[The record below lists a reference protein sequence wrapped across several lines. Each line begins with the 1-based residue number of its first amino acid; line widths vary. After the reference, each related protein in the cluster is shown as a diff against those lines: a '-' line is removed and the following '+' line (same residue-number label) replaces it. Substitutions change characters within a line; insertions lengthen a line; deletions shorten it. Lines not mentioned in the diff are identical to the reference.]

1 MDDSSLP
8 ASMETIESSSLPAS
22 MDVTATLDNSL
33 PSTMEADQPTIKDP
47 IKESAAPNNDIII
60 LFDLETTGL
69 AKDSDIT
76 QIAAEVVGQNNM
88 WSKYL
93 IPNQDIGND
102 ATQVTGIH
110 VEETDGARVLMVGN
124 EEVDAAS
131 YEDGLTQF
139 YHYLCQLS
147 NGKDPNSRLI
157 LVAHNA
163 KRFDAPIL
171 VNAFKKIN
179 VSSSDLLEK
188 GIYFA
193 DSLEILRKLQ
203 KDQHPLLNNPQAD
216 KEGGKKLS
224 LGLGNLYRHLFQ
236 EDFPAHDATEDVKA
250 MKRILFERLQL
261 DKSFISNETFS
272 I

>member
-8 ASMETIESSSLPAS
+8 ASMETIVSSSLPAS
-22 MDVTATLDNSL
+22 MDVNSTLDYSL
-33 PSTMEADQPTIKDP
+33 PSTMEADQPTIKGP

-93 IPNQDIGND
+93 IPNQNIGYR
-102 ATQVTGIH
+102 ATQITGMH
-110 VEETDGARVLMVGN
+110 VEETDGTRVLMVGN
-124 EEVDAAS
+124 EEIDAAS
-131 YEDGLTQF
+131 YEDGLAQF

-147 NGKDPNSRLI
+147 SGKDPNTRLI

-163 KRFDAPIL
+163 KCFDAPVLI
-171 VNAFKKIN
+171 NAFKKIN
-179 VSSSDLLEK
+179 VTSSDLSEK
-188 GIYFA
+188 GIYFS
-193 DSLEILRKLQ
+193 DSLKILRKLQ

-216 KEGGKKLS
+216 REGGKKLS

-250 MKRILFERLQL
+250 MKRILFERLL
-261 DKSFISNETFS
+261 LNKNVISNDTFS
-272 I
+272 V

>member
-33 PSTMEADQPTIKDP
+33 PSTMEADQPTIKGP
-47 IKESAAPNNDIII
+47 MKESAVPNNDIII

-69 AKDSDIT
+69 AKNSDII

-93 IPNQDIGND
+93 IPNQDIGYH
-102 ATQVTGIH
+102 ATQVTGMH
-110 VEETDGARVLMVGN
+110 VEETDGVRILMEGN

-139 YHYLCQLS
+139 YYYLCQLS
-147 NGKDPNSRLI
+147 NKKDHNARLI
-157 LVAHNA
+157 LVAHNGR
-163 KRFDAPIL
+163 RFDAPIL

-179 VSSSDLLEK
+179 VSSSDLSEK
-188 GIYFA
+188 EIYFS

-203 KDQHPLLNNPQAD
+203 KDQHPLLNNPQD
-216 KEGGKKLS
+216 EGRKKLS
-224 LGLGNLYRHLFQ
+224 LGLGKLYRHLFQ

-250 MKRILFERLQL
+250 MKRILFERLKL
-261 DKSFISNETFS
+261 NKSIISNDTFS
-272 I
+272 L